1 MVKACRGID
10 LTGHAKT
17 GKDLLTVK
25 IDRPV
30 SQECRQ
36 ANNGWMVTG
45 DQSMSDSDT
54 SLPKPAFDTAA
65 AQALLDEV
73 TAPWVRHLGLRV
85 AAVSPTQSRFFLPFS
100 DDLTRDAGMI
110 CGQAIVAAA
119 DTAMIAAVTA
129 AIGSYDPITTVDI
142 GSRFLRPLGKEGG
155 DVTVDILKAGRR
167 LVVGRITITDR
178 ATGKLAAD
186 LTSTYARL

>member
-1 MVKACRGID
+1 
-10 LTGHAKT
+10 
-17 GKDLLTVK
+17 
-25 IDRPV
+25 
-30 SQECRQ
+30 
-36 ANNGWMVTG
+36 
-45 DQSMSDSDT
+45 MSDTDRDAPEET
-54 SLPKPAFDTAA
+54 FNAAA

-73 TAPWVRHLGLRV
+73 TAPWVRDLGLRV
-85 AAVSPTQSRFFLPFS
+85 ISVSAMQSCFFLPFS
-100 DDLTRDAGMI
+100 DRLTRDAGMI

-129 AIGSYDPITTVDI
+129 SIGSYAPITTVDI
-142 GSRFLRPLGKEGG
+142 ASRFLRPLGDAGG

-167 LVVGRITITDR
+167 LIVGRITITDH

>member
-1 MVKACRGID
+1 
-10 LTGHAKT
+10 
-17 GKDLLTVK
+17 
-25 IDRPV
+25 
-30 SQECRQ
+30 
-36 ANNGWMVTG
+36 
-45 DQSMSDSDT
+45 MSDT
-54 SLPKPAFDTAA
+54 TTPAPEGAFDTAA

-73 TAPWVRHLGLRV
+73 TAPWVRDLGLRV
-85 AAVSPTQSRFFLPFS
+85 TVVSPSRCSLFLPFS
-100 DDLTRDAGMI
+100 DRLTRDAGMI

-129 AIGSYDPITTVDI
+129 AIGSYAPITTVDI
-142 GSRFLRPLGKEGG
+142 SSRFLRPLGKAGG
-155 DVTVDILKAGRR
+155 DVVVDILKAGRR